1 MPIIY
6 VTGVE
11 TEWAVV
17 TMMPPIEELAYET
30 PAMPALEHFIGGMP
44 AMVLASKAR
53 TMVIFFT

>member
-1 MPIIY
+1 MNSIFCPLC
-6 VTGVE
+6 

-17 TMMPPIEELAYET
+17 AMMPPIEERAYET
-30 PAMPALEHFIGGMP
+30 PAMPAFEHFIGGMP